1 MNQISV
7 SAPGKLLLLGD
18 HAVVHSRPCIVTAVG
33 QRMHAVV
40 TILDE
45 KEFQLEAP
53 NVDVTG
59 YRKPMSALGSGDIPR
74 GAKFVEFAVKNF
86 IEKYAVPGVR
96 IETSSEFS
104 SLFGFGS
111 SSASTVCVLTA
122 LSYLWNAKLENKGI
136 FELAYKTVMDIQ
148 GVGSGFD
155 IAAAIYGGVLYFVG
169 GGAVIE
175 PINAPMLSLI
185 VGYSGMK
192 ADTPTMVNAVSAK
205 VEKHPTI
212 YPRLFD
218 ISNTVVDEGKQ
229 ALVNGDRELL
239 GELMNVNEGLLSAYG
254 AENSKLA
261 AMIHAAR
268 EAGAYGA
275 KLSGAGGGDCM
286 IAVGPLNLT
295 QEIKFAISDAGG
307 QLLEVETN
315 VEGVRIEI

>member
-33 QRMHAVV
+33 QRMHALV

-59 YRKPMSALGSGDIPR
+59 YRKPMNSLGSGDIPR

-86 IEKYAVPGVR
+86 AEKYAVPGVR
-96 IETSSEFS
+96 VETSSEFS

-122 LSYLWNAKLENKGI
+122 LSHLWSAKLDNKGI

-169 GGAVIE
+169 GGGIIE
-175 PINAPMLSLI
+175 PINVPSLSLI

-192 ADTPTMVNAVSAK
+192 ADTTTMVNAVTAK
-205 VEKHPTI
+205 VERHPTI

-218 ISNTVVDEGKQ
+218 ISNTIVDEGKQ
-229 ALVNGDRELL
+229 ALIKGDRELL

-254 AENSKLA
+254 VENSKLA
-261 AMIHAAR
+261 ALLHAAR

-275 KLSGAGGGDCM
+275 KLSGAGGGDCI

-295 QEIKFAISDAGG
+295 QEIKQAISDAGG